1 MGTTDYTEK
10 QKTRAF
16 VKEKTEIIHSTYRK
30 DIDGLRAIAVLA
42 TMAYHLKTPLLP
54 GGFFGVD
61 VFFAI
66 SGYLIIGQLL
76 DAQESPTGIKWAA
89 FYAKRVRRLLPA
101 NLLVLL
107 CSLLIGAIVLWPGG
121 DLQSFAKSAIA
132 AALGIGNIF
141 FWKIQFTDYF
151 HMGGQPIP
159 LLHTWSLGV
168 EEQFYLCMP
177 LLFGLTTYCFKRSR
191 FSARNR
197 LCAWLNIGVAISL
210 ILTAWTNQFHPQ
222 AGFYNV
228 PTRAFEFFLGALVY
242 VAVAPPSRRST
253 AEAACWVGLLC
264 LTASF
269 ISFSNDQSTPGLWSL
284 LPVIGCS
291 LLLWGGR
298 ASGISTQKFLASSPL
313 RWIGLRS
320 YSIYLWHWP
329 LLVFWREYTLYSR
342 GIWSEILICLIA
354 IALSDLSYRF
364 VELPA
369 RNSTWSKSLS
379 PRLAITLGVLASF
392 TVIGIAG
399 GTGLYSMT
407 LKKQAPE
414 IITAL
419 EETQIVR
426 SCFSDAATPSHCNSG
441 SPKEAKSVVVW
452 GDSHAAHLKFALP
465 HVAEQTNSYVVMSAK
480 GGCPPVSSY
489 THPVSE
495 RRTACASLRDHSLKI
510 IEEALKKGP
519 TVVILAAR
527 WETYI
532 YKKPI
537 SKRDKA
543 LIYQPEGDSDS
554 AESFATKLSS
564 TIAFIAAQGAAVVL
578 IAPIPEQ
585 ELHIPKCQYK
595 NILNNRCSVSKKN
608 IDEYQV
614 QSLQILLDIVNVIPN
629 VSLLSVND
637 IFCDEQLCYGIH
649 KDKALYFDDDHLSRD
664 GAHMLQNKL
673 AREVNAAFSNLGYS
687 NRTN

>member
-1 MGTTDYTEK
+1 
-10 QKTRAF
+10 
-16 VKEKTEIIHSTYRK
+16 VKEQTETIHSTYRK

-42 TMAYHLKTPLLP
+42 TIAYHIKTPLLP

-76 DAQESPTGIKWAA
+76 DAKESPTGIKWAA
-89 FYAKRVRRLLPA
+89 FYAKRVRRLIPA

-107 CSLLIGAIVLWPGG
+107 CSLLIGSIVLWPGG

-132 AALGIGNIF
+132 AALGVANIF
-141 FWKIQFTDYF
+141 FWKIQPSDYF
-151 HMGGQPIP
+151 HMGAQSIP

-177 LLFGLTTYCFKRSR
+177 LLFGLTTYCFKRSP

-197 LCAWLNIGVAISL
+197 LFAWLSIGVVVSL
-210 ILTAWTNQFHPQ
+210 ILTFWTYQFHPQ

-242 VAVAPPSRRST
+242 VALSPPNRRST
-253 AEAACWVGLLC
+253 AEAACWLGLLC

-269 ISFSNDQSTPGLWSL
+269 IIFSDDQTTPGLWSL

-298 ASGISTQKFLASSPL
+298 APGVSTQKFLASSPL

-354 IALSDLSYRF
+354 AALSDLSYRF

-379 PRLAITLGVLASF
+379 PRLAITLGVFASI
-392 TVIGIAG
+392 TVIGLAG
-399 GTGLYSMT
+399 GTGLYGRMVRQQT
-407 LKKQAPE
+407 PE
-414 IITAL
+414 ITIATEDL
-419 EETQIVR
+419 QTVI
-426 SCFSDAATPSHCNSG
+426 SCFYDAINPSHCNSG

-452 GDSHAAHLKFALP
+452 GDSHATHLKFALP
-465 HVAEQTNSYVVMSAK
+465 HVAAQTNSHIVMSTM
-480 GGCPPVSSY
+480 GGCPPVSNY
-489 THPVSE
+489 AHPLNE
-495 RRTACASLRDHSLKI
+495 NRKLCASLRDHSIKI
-510 IEEALKKGP
+510 IAESLKKGP

-527 WETYI
+527 WEPYI
-532 YKKPI
+532 YKAPISNRDKPI
-537 SKRDKA
+537 VFQPKR
-543 LIYQPEGDSDS
+543 DSDS

-564 TIAFIAAQGAAVVL
+564 TVAFIAAQGAAVVL
-578 IAPIPEQ
+578 VAPIPEQ
-585 ELHIPKCQYK
+585 ESNIPKCQYQFRK
-595 NILNNRCSVSKKN
+595 LLNNRCNVSKKS
-608 IDEYQV
+608 IDEYQA
-614 QSLQILLDIVNVIPN
+614 QSLQILQGIVDVIPN

-637 IFCDEQLCYGIH
+637 TFCDEQLCYGIH
-649 KDKALYFDDDHLSRD
+649 KGKALYFDDDHLGRD
-664 GAHMLQNKL
+664 GAHILQNKL
-673 AREVNAAFSNLGYS
+673 AREVNAAFSSLTYS
-687 NRTN
+687 TGAN